1 MEFKNLNSAID
12 KYLGPFCDDSIRKE
26 IIDAAT
32 LDFGSVT
39 DYEASLPSSVVDKEW
54 LIFKYN
60 QVFGRKSRA
69 ISDAVLKKY
78 KKIFDTFNK
87 AEIESAMVAAK
98 KDEYHV
104 STRFKF
110 CTLEYFSRIDQM
122 DKWVN
127 IAQEQFN
134 KDNGFILPKFNVK
147 EDI

>member
-12 KYLGPFCDDSIRKE
+12 KHLGPFCDEAIRKE
-26 IIDAAT
+26 LIDAAI
-32 LDFGSVT
+32 LDSRSIT
-39 DYEASLPSSVVDKEW
+39 DFESAIPSSSVDKEW

-78 KKIFDTFNK
+78 KKVFDTFNK

-134 KDNGFILPKFNVK
+134 KDATFVLPKFNVK